1 MVKKGSPQSVVF
13 FEDHEDKFMIHVA
26 KVKIRNG
33 DIAGESLIIKP
44 DLQQWIELFKTRG
57 YVEKEN

>member
-1 MVKKGSPQSVVF
+1 MVKKGSPKSVVF
-13 FEDHEDKFMIHVA
+13 IEDQEDTFLIHVA
-26 KVKIRNG
+26 KVKIRTG